1 MLFGSVDP
9 GASSPGCPEQD
20 REVGPLGRTHSST
33 WPCNGERR
41 ITAPVLLV
49 SEVSGKVT
57 HVREHEKKLVR
68 ELRAAELGETVLA
81 VALWGLFFWWV
92 FG

>member
-1 MLFGSVDP
+1 M
-9 GASSPGCPEQD
+9 
-20 REVGPLGRTHSST
+20 GPLGRTHSST
-33 WPCNGERR
+33 WPCNEERR

-49 SEVSGKVT
+49 TEVSRADRQCFWQATVM
-57 HVREHEKKLVR
+57 REHEKKLVR